1 MTLTGRDIMTP
12 SVLTL
17 ERGSTVYDACKLMGA
32 RGVGSLIVTA
42 GGYPVGIVTETDI
55 VRLVSRGEDPKTH
68 PVEELMSSPLF
79 STAPETD
86 AVAIANTMTMNR
98 IKKMPVLERQQII
111 GMITQ
116 TDIVKYTLHMIGE
129 LHSQF
134 SKGEIGA
141 SEFAK
146 RSQEIFNGVPKLQGV
161 AKEWH
166 MLCKACGNQ
175 FLADEINGQLSVS
188 TCPKCNGE
196 ITYDLNPPI

>member
-1 MTLTGRDIMTP
+1 MGLTGRDIMTP
-12 SVLTL
+12 SVVTL
-17 ERGSTVYDACKLMGA
+17 ERGASVAEATKVMAE
-32 RGVGSLIVTA
+32 RSVGSLIV
-42 GGYPVGIVTETDI
+42 GILTETDI
-55 VRLVSRGEDPKTH
+55 VRLLSKGGDPRTH

-86 AVAIANTMTMNR
+86 AISIANTMTMNH
-98 IKKMPVLERQQII
+98 IKKMPVLERQQIV

-116 TDIVKYTLHMIGE
+116 TDIVKYVLRMISE
-129 LHSQF
+129 LHEQF

-141 SEFAK
+141 NEFAK

-166 MLCKACGNQ
+166 MLCKACANQ
-175 FLADEINGQLSVS
+175 FLADEVNGKLAVNV
-188 TCPKCNGE
+188 CPRCGGE